1 VFVKELDRLVVTVSQ
16 HTVFLAEAAI
26 YRCGSCSNSPGVPFA
41 QVLELVGG
49 HPAGTVDF
57 ILPVLGY
64 CPSCQSELDEQST
77 VIPKASRAR

>member
-1 VFVKELDRLVVTVSQ
+1 MKELDKLVVTVSQ

-41 QVLELVGG
+41 QILEMVGG
-49 HPAGTVDF
+49 HPGGAADF

-64 CPSCQSELDEQST
+64 CPSCQSELDEQSV
-77 VIPKASRAR
+77 VIPKTTKLR

>member
-1 VFVKELDRLVVTVSQ
+1 VKELDKLIVTVSQ

-41 QVLELVGG
+41 QILEKVGG
-49 HPAGTVDF
+49 HASGTADF

-77 VIPKASRAR
+77 VIPKAARPR

>member
-1 VFVKELDRLVVTVSQ
+1 MKELDRMVVTVSQ

-26 YRCGSCSNSPGVPFA
+26 YRCGSCSNSAGVPFA

-49 HPAGTVDF
+49 HPAGAVDF

-77 VIPKASRAR
+77 VILKAARAR